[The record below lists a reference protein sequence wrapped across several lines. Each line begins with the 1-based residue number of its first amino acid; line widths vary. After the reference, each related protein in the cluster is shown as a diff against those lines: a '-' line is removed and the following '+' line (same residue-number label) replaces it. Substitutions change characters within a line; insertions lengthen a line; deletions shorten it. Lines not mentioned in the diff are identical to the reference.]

1 MKTLSEKKTEEI
13 KKFTN
18 SMMWFCIGG
27 YLTAILYE
35 VAIRIDKK
43 NQ

>member
-18 SMMWFCIGG
+18 SMIWFAIGS
-27 YLTAILYE
+27 YVTAILYE
-35 VAIRIDKK
+35 VANRIEKK